1 MTGPSHQER
10 ADKVVAALL
19 ARSNRLGSDRKNTN
33 YAGGNASAKGTETD
47 PVTGQPAELL
57 WVKGSGGDLGT
68 LTAAGLAVLRL
79 DALRALVDV
88 YPGVEREDEMVAAF
102 DFCAFGKGGAAPSID
117 TAMHG
122 LVEAAHVDHLHPDAG
137 IAFATAADGE
147 ALTRECFGDRVAWV
161 PWRRPGFQLGL
172 DIAAIR
178 REHPEAVGVIL
189 GGHGITAWGDTSGE
203 CEARSL
209 EIIATAQKF
218 IDERGRPHPFG
229 KALIESLPES
239 ERRARAAALAPFIR
253 GLASTDKPQLG
264 HYSDHPA
271 VMEFVGSERLAQLAA
286 LGTSCPDHF
295 LRTKVRPMVL
305 DLPPAA
311 PLEDVVARLRE
322 LHTAYRAE
330 YQAYY
335 ERYATPDS
343 PPMRGADPA
352 IVLVPGIGMFSYGAD
367 KQTARVAGEFY
378 LNAINVM
385 RGAEAIS
392 AYAPIPES
400 EKFRIEYWELE
411 EAKLRRRPRPKPL
424 AGRIALVTGGGS
436 GIGRATV
443 QRLAAEGACVVVA
456 DRDAGSAAAVAAD
469 LGSADVAVPVTA
481 DVTSEDHVAA
491 AFASAALA
499 FGGVDL
505 VVNNAG
511 LSISKP
517 LTETTAADWDIL
529 HDVMARGS
537 FLVSREAAKVMQAQG
552 MGGDIIYIVSKNGV
566 FAGPANIAYGAA
578 KADQAHQVRLLAAE
592 LGGIGV
598 RVNGINPDGVVRGS
612 GIFAGGWGAKRAAVY
627 GVPED
632 ELGAFYAQ
640 RTLLKREV
648 LPEHVAAA
656 VFALT
661 GGDLSLTTGLLIPVD
676 AGVAAAF
683 LR

>member
-1 MTGPSHQER
+1 MSDMTYR
-10 ADKVVAALL
+10 APAAEAVASLL
-19 ARSNRLGSDRKNTN
+19 GRSNRLGGDPRNTN
-33 YAGGNASAKGTETD
+33 YAGGNASAKGTATD
-47 PVTGQPAELL
+47 PVTGKPAELL

-79 DALRALVDV
+79 DALRALTGV
-88 YPGVEREDEMVAAF
+88 YPGVDREDEMVAAF

-147 ALTRECFGDRVAWV
+147 KLTGECFGDRVAWV

-172 DIAAIR
+172 DIAAIK
-178 REHPEAVGVIL
+178 REHPAAIGVIL
-189 GGHGITAWGDTSGE
+189 GGHGITAWGDTSEE

-209 EIIATAQKF
+209 EIIAAAQRF
-218 IDERGRPHPFG
+218 IDERGRPDPFG
-229 KALIESLPES
+229 SAVVKPLPEPA
-239 ERRARAAALAPFIR
+239 RRARAAALAPVLR

-264 HYSDHPA
+264 HYSGHPA
-271 VMEFVGSERLAQLAA
+271 VLEFAGSEKLARLAA

-305 DLPPAA
+305 DLPPDA
-311 PLEDVVARLRE
+311 PLDDTVARLRE
-322 LHTAYRAE
+322 LHAAYRDD

-335 ERYATPDS
+335 ERYAAPDS

-352 IVLVPGIGMFSYGAD
+352 IVLVPGVGMFSFGAD

-392 AYAPIPES
+392 SYAPIPES

-411 EAKLRRRPRPKPL
+411 EAKLRRRPKPKPL
-424 AGRIALVTGGGS
+424 AGRVALVTGGGS
-436 GIGRATV
+436 GIGKATAV
-443 QRLAAEGACVVVA
+443 RLAAEGACVVVA
-456 DRDAGSAAAVAAD
+456 DRDAETAAKAAAE
-469 LGSADVAVPVTA
+469 LGSTDVAVSVTA
-481 DVTSEDHVAA
+481 DVTSEDDIAA

-517 LTETTAADWDIL
+517 LTETTTADWDIL
-529 HDVMARGS
+529 HDVMAKGS
-537 FLVSREAAKVMQAQG
+537 FLVSREAAKLMEAQG
-552 MGGDIIYIVSKNGV
+552 MGGDIVYIVSKNGV

-592 LGGIGV
+592 LGAIGV

-612 GIFAGGWGAKRAAVY
+612 GIFAGGWGAQRAAVY
-627 GVPED
+627 GVKEED
-632 ELGAFYAQ
+632 LGAFYAQ
-640 RTLLKREV
+640 RTLLKKEV

-661 GGDLSLTTGLLIPVD
+661 GGDLPLTTGLLIPVD

>member
-1 MTGPSHQER
+1 
-10 ADKVVAALL
+10 
-19 ARSNRLGSDRKNTN
+19 
-33 YAGGNASAKGTETD
+33 
-47 PVTGQPAELL
+47 
-57 WVKGSGGDLGT
+57 
-68 LTAAGLAVLRL
+68 
-79 DALRALVDV
+79 
-88 YPGVEREDEMVAAF
+88 
-102 DFCAFGKGGAAPSID
+102 
-117 TAMHG
+117 
-122 LVEAAHVDHLHPDAG
+122 
-137 IAFATAADGE
+137 
-147 ALTRECFGDRVAWV
+147 V

-178 REHPEAVGVIL
+178 REHPEAAGVIL
-189 GGHGITAWGDTSGE
+189 GGHGITAWGDTSDE

-209 EIIATAQKF
+209 EIIATAQRF
-218 IDERGRPHPFG
+218 IDERGKPRPFG
-229 KALIESLPES
+229 ATLIEPLPEAA
-239 ERRARAAALAPFIR
+239 RRARAAALAPYIR
-253 GLASTDKPQLG
+253 GLASTGRPQPG
-264 HYSDHPA
+264 HYSGHPA
-271 VMEFVGSERLAQLAA
+271 VLEFTGSEKLAALAA

-305 DLPPAA
+305 DLPPDA
-311 PLEDVVARLRE
+311 PLDDAVARLRE
-322 LHTAYRAE
+322 LHAAYRAD

-352 IVLVPGIGMFSYGAD
+352 IVLVPGVGMFSFGAD

-400 EKFRIEYWELE
+400 EKFRIEYWDLE
-411 EAKLRRRPRPKPL
+411 EAKLRRRPGPRPL

-436 GIGRATV
+436 GIGRATAL
-443 QRLAAEGACVVVA
+443 RLAAEGACVVVA
-456 DRDAGSAAAVAAD
+456 DRDAASAAAVAGS

-481 DVTSEDHVAA
+481 DVTSEDDVAA
-491 AFASAALA
+491 ALASAALA

-517 LTETTAADWDIL
+517 LTATTVADWDIL

-537 FLVSREAAKVMQAQG
+537 FLVSREAAKVMEAQG

-592 LGGIGV
+592 LGTIGV

-612 GIFAGGWGAKRAAVY
+612 GIFAGGWGAQRAAVY

-640 RTLLKREV
+640 RTLLKKEV
-648 LPEHVAAA
+648 VPEHIAAA
-656 VFALT
+656 VFALA